1 MMKSERR
8 LWSGELA
15 DGRTVVVTEHFGRI
29 VDGSQI
35 VTEWPWVNYASGEW
49 DGEAGRFDALA
60 IADDVEDLTLDFGPQ
75 SDLDIGLILSDR
87 IEASIVYHETALV
100 TDVGWVRVFVRR
112 NPDGSMFTQA
122 LGYNIDD
129 AEPEKVE
136 QVVNELEV
144 AVRET
149 VGMRVN

>member
-1 MMKSERR
+1 MKSERT

-15 DGRTVVVTEHFGRI
+15 DGRTVIVTEHFGRI
-29 VDGSQI
+29 VDGSQT
-35 VTEWPWVNYASGEW
+35 VAEWPWVNYASGEW

-75 SDLDIGLILSDR
+75 PDLDIGLILSDR